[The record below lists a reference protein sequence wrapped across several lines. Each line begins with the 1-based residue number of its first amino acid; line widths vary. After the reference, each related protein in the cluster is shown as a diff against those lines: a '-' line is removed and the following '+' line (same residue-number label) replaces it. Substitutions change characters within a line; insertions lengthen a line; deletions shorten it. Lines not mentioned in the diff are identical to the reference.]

1 MPSSSEILS
10 QLSLL
15 AQSYLWLAILW
26 HLAVF
31 AVLARKGWR
40 PKQRHAAQILLLPLT
55 SVSILALLHGNPF
68 NGLVFLVLT
77 FILGMISLRLANRP
91 VSLNRKWSFPV
102 GISAIFYALLYPHF
116 LGESSPWLY
125 LIAAPV
131 GIVPCPSLS
140 MVLGFT
146 LLFNGF
152 HSRLWQTVCV
162 AAGVFY
168 AIFGLFILGVWIDIG
183 LLLVSISIL
192 ALMSERQELA
202 FGP

>member
-1 MPSSSEILS
+1 
-10 QLSLL
+10 
-15 AQSYLWLAILW
+15 
-26 HLAVF
+26 
-31 AVLARKGWR
+31 
-40 PKQRHAAQILLLPLT
+40 
-55 SVSILALLHGNPF
+55 
-68 NGLVFLVLT
+68 
-77 FILGMISLRLANRP
+77 
-91 VSLNRKWSFPV
+91 V